1 MHPSNLIRSRLG
13 SDFERAVYD
22 AALKSFNQL
31 DNPLRVNNYAT
42 ALREL
47 GRIHLEAQAP
57 DERIKQCA
65 WFEQKYNE
73 LNKPVIERAQRV
85 KYAVQGELEDEFV
98 VETLG
103 IEIEETVKAYTS
115 LVSRLSSFTHIT
127 AKKFDLSTEE
137 ADKLAKE
144 ATEVFEKLF
153 RLIEER
159 RDETRKA
166 AESEAQDALQDV
178 LYGEVNEELDRLS
191 THSSVTGVDLY
202 GLTIVSMDSKK
213 IKFSGHGNVDVR
225 LQYGSDSDVRRDDGA
240 VSRDSYPLTC
250 DFEADTCTP
259 LDISVVPG
267 TLVVDTISFYEP
279 QLEEYENEESTEE
292 E

>member
-1 MHPSNLIRSRLG
+1 
-13 SDFERAVYD
+13 
-22 AALKSFNQL
+22 
-31 DNPLRVNNYAT
+31 
-42 ALREL
+42 
-47 GRIHLEAQAP
+47 
-57 DERIKQCA
+57 
-65 WFEQKYNE
+65 
-73 LNKPVIERAQRV
+73 
-85 KYAVQGELEDEFV
+85 
-98 VETLG
+98 
-103 IEIEETVKAYTS
+103 
-115 LVSRLSSFTHIT
+115 
-127 AKKFDLSTEE
+127 
-137 ADKLAKE
+137 
-144 ATEVFEKLF
+144 
-153 RLIEER
+153 LIEER

-202 GLTIVSMDSKK
+202 GLKIVSMDSQK

-279 QLEEYENEESTEE
+279 QLEEYENEELTEE
-292 E
+292 D

>member
-42 ALREL
+42 ALGEL

-103 IEIEETVKAYTS
+103 IEIGRNRQSVHESRESFEQLYAHHAQEIRS
-115 LVSRLSSFTHIT
+115 L
-127 AKKFDLSTEE
+127 
-137 ADKLAKE
+137 
-144 ATEVFEKLF
+144 
-153 RLIEER
+153 
-159 RDETRKA
+159 
-166 AESEAQDALQDV
+166 
-178 LYGEVNEELDRLS
+178 N
-191 THSSVTGVDLY
+191 
-202 GLTIVSMDSKK
+202 
-213 IKFSGHGNVDVR
+213 
-225 LQYGSDSDVRRDDGA
+225 
-240 VSRDSYPLTC
+240 
-250 DFEADTCTP
+250 
-259 LDISVVPG
+259 
-267 TLVVDTISFYEP
+267 
-279 QLEEYENEESTEE
+279 
-292 E
+292 

>member
-1 MHPSNLIRSRLG
+1 MLPSDFVRSRLG
-13 SDFERAVYD
+13 SDFERGVYD
-22 AALKSFNQL
+22 AAFKSFSQL

-73 LNKPVIERAQRV
+73 LNKPVIERAQRI

-98 VETLG
+98 KETLG
-103 IEIEETVKAYTS
+103 IEIEETVKAYTK

-127 AKKFDLSTEE
+127 PKKFDISEDEADELAEE
-137 ADKLAKE
+137 ASD
-144 ATEVFEKLF
+144 VFENLF

-159 RDETRKA
+159 RDETRRA
-166 AESEAQDALQDV
+166 AESEAQDALRDM
-178 LYGEVNEELDRLS
+178 LYGEVHEELDRMS
-191 THSSVTGVDLY
+191 THSSVTGVHLY
-202 GLTIVSMDSKK
+202 GFKIISMDSKK
-213 IKFSGHGNVDVR
+213 IKYSGHGNVDVR
-225 LQYGSDSDVRRDDGA
+225 LQYGSDSDVRRDDGH
-240 VSRDSYPLTC
+240 VSSDSFPLMC
-250 DFEADTCTP
+250 EFEADTCAP

-267 TLVVDTISFYEP
+267 TLVIETISFYEP
-279 QLEEYENEESTEE
+279 QFEEYENEEAPEKG
-292 E
+292 

>member
-1 MHPSNLIRSRLG
+1 MIPSDFVRARLG
-13 SDFERAVYD
+13 SDFERGVYD
-22 AALKSFNQL
+22 AAFKSFSQL

-73 LNKPVIERAQRV
+73 LNKPVIERAQRI

-98 VETLG
+98 KETLG
-103 IEIEETVKAYTS
+103 IEIEETVKAYTK

-127 AKKFDLSTEE
+127 PERFGISEEE
-137 ADKLAKE
+137 ADELAEE
-144 ATEVFEKLF
+144 ASDVFENVF
-153 RLIEER
+153 TLIEER
-159 RDETRKA
+159 RDETRSA
-166 AESEAQDALQDV
+166 AESEAQDALRDV

-202 GLTIVSMDSKK
+202 GFNIVSMDSKK
-213 IKFSGHGNVDVR
+213 IRYSGHGNVDVR
-225 LQYGSDSDVRRDDGA
+225 LQYGSDSDVKRDDGH
-240 VSRDSYPLTC
+240 VSSDSYPLTC
-250 DFEADTCTP
+250 EFEADTCAP

-267 TLVVDTISFYEP
+267 TLVIETSTFYEP
-279 QLEEYENEESTEE
+279 QYEECDNEEAPENG
-292 E
+292 

>member
-1 MHPSNLIRSRLG
+1 MEPSNLIRSRLG

-47 GRIHLEAQAP
+47 GRIHLEVQAP
-57 DERIKQCA
+57 DGRIKQSP
-65 WFEQKYNE
+65 WFEQKFNE
-73 LNKPVIERAQRV
+73 LNKPVIERAQRI
-85 KYAVQGELEDEFV
+85 KYIVQGELEDEFMLK
-98 VETLG
+98 TLG

-127 AKKFDLSTEE
+127 PKKFNLSTEE
-137 ADKLAKE
+137 ADQLAND
-144 ATEVFEKLF
+144 ATDVFEELF
-153 RLIEER
+153 TLIEER

-166 AESEAQDALQDV
+166 AESEAQEALQDV
-178 LYGEVNEELDRLS
+178 LLSEVNEDLDILS

-202 GLTIVSMDSKK
+202 GLKIVAMDSQK
-213 IKFSGHGNVDVR
+213 IRFSGNGNVDVR

-259 LDISVVPG
+259 LEISVVPG
-267 TLVVDTISFYEP
+267 TLKVDTTSFYEP
-279 QLEEYENEESTEE
+279 LIDEDDEQSAREES
-292 E
+292 